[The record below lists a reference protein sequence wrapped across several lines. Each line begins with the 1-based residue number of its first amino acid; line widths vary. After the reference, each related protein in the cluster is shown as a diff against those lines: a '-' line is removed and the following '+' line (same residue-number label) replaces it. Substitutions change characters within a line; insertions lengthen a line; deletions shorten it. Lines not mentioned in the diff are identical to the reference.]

1 MKYWILNCFY
11 ISLISTAAFAADN
24 EQTASMQSTPED
36 FEEFSQVMQ
45 GRWISEIIW
54 INDWPGFG
62 ERGDSVTGYAEYQI
76 GEDGKVLTG
85 RFYAGPGSATILT
98 YYDEGKKQ
106 ILEHQVSSGGN
117 VWVNLV
123 YKENGEWNYKITGS
137 TGDGKEITGSA
148 IRYISDQGQTH
159 RWVGEMFID
168 GEDLDPLR
176 DSFRRIGN

>member
-1 MKYWILNCFY
+1 MKYMILNLVC
-11 ISLISTAAFAADN
+11 ISLISTTVFSADDD
-24 EQTASMQSTPED
+24 QDSSLQSTPEE
-36 FEEFSQVMQ
+36 FREFSEAMQ
-45 GRWISEIIW
+45 GRWMSEIIW

-76 GEDGKVLTG
+76 SEDGKVLTG

-148 IRYISDQGQTH
+148 IRYISDQEQTQ
-159 RWVGEMFID
+159 RYIGEMFID
-168 GEDLDPLR
+168 GEELDPLR
-176 DSFRRIGN
+176 DSFRRIGD

>member
-1 MKYWILNCFY
+1 MKYMILNLVC
-11 ISLISTAAFAADN
+11 ISLISTTVFSADDD
-24 EQTASMQSTPED
+24 QDPSLQSTPEE
-36 FEEFSQVMQ
+36 FREFSEAMQ
-45 GRWISEIIW
+45 GRWMSEIIW

-76 GEDGKVLTG
+76 SEDGKVLTG

-148 IRYISDQGQTH
+148 IRYISDQGQTQ
-159 RWVGEMFID
+159 RYIGEMFID
-168 GEDLDPLR
+168 GEELDPLR
-176 DSFRRIGN
+176 DSFRRIGD

>member
-1 MKYWILNCFY
+1 MILNLVC
-11 ISLISTAAFAADN
+11 ISLISTTVFSADN
-24 EQTASMQSTPED
+24 DQDSSLQSTPEE
-36 FEEFSQVMQ
+36 FREFSEAMQ
-45 GRWISEIIW
+45 GRWMSEIIW

-76 GEDGKVLTG
+76 SEDGKVLTG

-148 IRYISDQGQTH
+148 IRYISDQGQTQ
-159 RWVGEMFID
+159 RYIGEMFID
-168 GEDLDPLR
+168 GEELDPLR
-176 DSFRRIGN
+176 DSFRRIGD

>member
-1 MKYWILNCFY
+1 M
-11 ISLISTAAFAADN
+11 
-24 EQTASMQSTPED
+24 
-36 FEEFSQVMQ
+36 
-45 GRWISEIIW
+45 SEIIW

-76 GEDGKVLTG
+76 SEDGKVLTG

-159 RWVGEMFID
+159 RWTGEWFLD
-168 GEDLDPLR
+168 GEKLDPLR
-176 DSFRRIGN
+176 DTYRRIGD

>member
-1 MKYWILNCFY
+1 MILNLVC
-11 ISLISTAAFAADN
+11 ISLISTTVFSADDD
-24 EQTASMQSTPED
+24 QDSSLQSTPEE
-36 FEEFSQVMQ
+36 FREFSEAMQ
-45 GRWISEIIW
+45 GMWMSEIIW

-76 GEDGKVLTG
+76 SEDGKVLTG

-148 IRYISDQGQTH
+148 IRYISDQGQTQ
-159 RWVGEMFID
+159 RYIGEMFID
-168 GEDLDPLR
+168 GEELDPLR
-176 DSFRRIGN
+176 DSFRRIGD

>member
-1 MKYWILNCFY
+1 MKTWLTCLFCLT
-11 ISLISTAAFAADN
+11 LIATPAFPADN
-24 EQTASMQSTPED
+24 EQTTSMQSTPED

-76 GEDGKVLTG
+76 SEGGKVIIG
-85 RFYAGPGSATILT
+85 RYYAGPGSATDLI
-98 YYDEGKKQ
+98 YYDVGKKQ

-117 VWVNLV
+117 VWVNV
-123 YKENGEWNYKITGS
+123 IYKENGEWNYKITGS
-137 TGDGKEITGSA
+137 TGGGKAITGSA

-159 RWVGEMFID
+159 RWIGEMFID
-168 GEDLDPLR
+168 GEELDPLR
-176 DSFRRIGN
+176 DSFRRIGD

>member
-1 MKYWILNCFY
+1 MKSWLACFFCLA
-11 ISLISTAAFAADN
+11 LIATPAFPADN
-24 EQTASMQSTPED
+24 EQTTSMQSTPEE
-36 FEEFSQVMQ
+36 FKEFSQVMQ
-45 GRWISEIIW
+45 GRWISQIIW

-62 ERGDSVTGYAEYQI
+62 KRGDSVTGYAEYQI
-76 GEDGKVLTG
+76 GEGGKVLNG
-85 RFYAGPGSATILT
+85 RFYAGPGSATVLT

-117 VWVNLV
+117 VWVNLI

-148 IRYISDQGQTH
+148 IRYISDQGQVQRYT
-159 RWVGEMFID
+159 GEMFID

-176 DSFRRIGN
+176 DSFRRIGD

>member
-1 MKYWILNCFY
+1 MKYMILNLVC
-11 ISLISTAAFAADN
+11 ISLISTTVFSADDD
-24 EQTASMQSTPED
+24 QDSSLQSTPEE
-36 FEEFSQVMQ
+36 FREFSEAMQ
-45 GRWISEIIW
+45 GRWMSEIIW

-148 IRYISDQGQTH
+148 IRYISDQGQTQ
-159 RWVGEMFID
+159 RYIGEMFID
-168 GEDLDPLR
+168 GEELDPLR
-176 DSFRRIGN
+176 DSFRRIGD

>member
-1 MKYWILNCFY
+1 MKYMILNLVC
-11 ISLISTAAFAADN
+11 ISLISTTVFSADDD
-24 EQTASMQSTPED
+24 QDSSLQSTPEE
-36 FEEFSQVMQ
+36 FREFSEAMQ
-45 GRWISEIIW
+45 GRWMSEIIW

-76 GEDGKVLTG
+76 SEDGKVLTG

-148 IRYISDQGQTH
+148 IRYISDQGQTQIYI
-159 RWVGEMFID
+159 GELFID
-168 GEDLDPLR
+168 G
-176 DSFRRIGN
+176 

>member
-24 EQTASMQSTPED
+24 EQTSDMQSSPED
-36 FEEFSQVMQ
+36 FREFSEAMQ
-45 GRWISEIIW
+45 GRWMSEIIW
-54 INDWPGFG
+54 ITDWPGFG
-62 ERGDSVTGYAEYQI
+62 RKGDTATGYAERQI
-76 GEDGKVLTG
+76 GLDGKVVHGTEYL
-85 RFYAGPGSATILT
+85 GPGSGRSLI
-98 YYDEGKKQ
+98 YYNEYTKQ
-106 ILEHQVSSGGN
+106 ITEHIVTSGGN
-117 VWVNLV
+117 VWIHYI
-123 YKENGEWNYKITGS
+123 YKNNGEWNYKITGS

-176 DSFRRIGN
+176 DTFRRIGD

>member
-1 MKYWILNCFY
+1 MKPWLTCFFCLT
-11 ISLISTAAFAADN
+11 LIATPAFSADN
-24 EQTASMQSTPED
+24 EQAASMQSTPED

-76 GEDGKVLTG
+76 SEDGKVLTG
-85 RFYAGPGSATILT
+85 RFYVGPGSATILT

-117 VWVNLV
+117 VWVNLI

-148 IRYISDQGQTH
+148 IRYISDQGQTQ
-159 RWVGEMFID
+159 RYSGEMFID
-168 GEDLDPLR
+168 GEELDPLR
-176 DSFRRIGN
+176 DSFRRIGD